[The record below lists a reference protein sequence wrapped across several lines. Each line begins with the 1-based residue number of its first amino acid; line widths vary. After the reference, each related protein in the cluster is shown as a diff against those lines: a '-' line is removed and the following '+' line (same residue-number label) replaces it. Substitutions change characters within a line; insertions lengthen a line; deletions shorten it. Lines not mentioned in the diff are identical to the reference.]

1 MGKIDQ
7 IHPGTVCAAPADIT
21 ERVIRHAATSVSDVG
36 LSNHIDGKTSW
47 TRYVS
52 DPRISSPALRAMPLP
67 QVGWCRILLRS

>member
-1 MGKIDQ
+1 MAKIDQ

-21 ERVIRHAATSVSDVG
+21 ERLIRHASVSDVA

-52 DPRISSPALRAMPLP
+52 DPRFGSPTLRAMPLP
-67 QVGWCRILLRS
+67 QMGWCQILLRS